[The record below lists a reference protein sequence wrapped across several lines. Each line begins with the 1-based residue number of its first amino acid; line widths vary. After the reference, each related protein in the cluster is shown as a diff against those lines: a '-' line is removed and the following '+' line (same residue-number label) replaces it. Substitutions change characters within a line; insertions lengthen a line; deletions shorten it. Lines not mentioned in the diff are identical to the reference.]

1 MEDESCMRAEEG
13 EGSGEKEVQRIDTV
27 CWGGCGG
34 SLRREE
40 MELDFE
46 VVDHVVPRNMGPR
59 INQRWRLIR
68 SGEMGGREDWLG
80 TSLFV
85 TT

>member
-1 MEDESCMRAEEG
+1 MAEDESCVRGEEG
-13 EGSGEKEVQRIDTV
+13 EGGGEKEVQRIDTV
-27 CWGGCGG
+27 GWGDCGG

-46 VVDHVVPRNMGPR
+46 VVDYFVPRNGPR
-59 INQRWRLIR
+59 INQRWRLIQP
-68 SGEMGGREDWLG
+68 GEMGGREDWLG

-85 TT
+85 TA